1 MVVIMLRCNFLCV
14 IIITPGVPSPHPPV
28 PPLTSL
34 VFPALQSP
42 HGLLSF
48 YIPTLHASRSIFY
61 GWLCTEVKVIQKPW
75 STYLRTVSCEDM
87 DDDPCLPCIQVF
99 TYVSFFLG
107 VVHLYSVT
115 DEFLHEDQHLEVR
128 WGSGWA
134 RPPRCHQSS
143 PGSPPSPHLPDYSDM
158 ADMGNYS
165 RVILIPQSIKYAMIK
180 YTIGGKNKLR
190 PTLWKIYR
198 HRIPP

>member
-1 MVVIMLRCNFLCV
+1 MSDLDLEWDLEWDLELDNIGKAWTVRSPSLSWPCVMVVIMLRCNFLCV

-61 GWLCTEVKVIQKPW
+61 GWLCTEVKVIQKPILV
-75 STYLRTVSCEDM
+75 STYYLRPVSCEDM

-107 VVHLYSVT
+107 VVYLYSYT

-128 WGSGWA
+128 
-134 RPPRCHQSS
+134 
-143 PGSPPSPHLPDYSDM
+143 
-158 ADMGNYS
+158 
-165 RVILIPQSIKYAMIK
+165 
-180 YTIGGKNKLR
+180 
-190 PTLWKIYR
+190 
-198 HRIPP
+198 